1 MNQLKILHVL
11 LSPRAEGTPR
21 LVLDW
26 LTVKSYEQDLLFLS
40 EEGELKDEFEQAGNW
55 QFYNTAFVARFKS
68 LFQIRNLVR
77 KTCEERKPD
86 IVIAWMMGFSPWVLW
101 GAKQAGVNRLIVHG
115 GNPPGDSFIGKYIFS
130 YMSFWIGNLLGSKVI
145 CCSDYIRDAFR
156 AIPFL
161 SKKQFES
168 VYNCFQPSKF
178 QLVNPPQRNA
188 FQALMVAT
196 MEPHKDHTTL
206 LHAWKIIEQRGFTYT
221 LQLAGN
227 GGLFQELQTLSTSL
241 GLNNVTFLGSRKDV
255 PILLHNS
262 SLFVFSTTHQE
273 GFGTVLIEAL
283 ASGCTIIA
291 SDVPACKEV
300 LKGGEY
306 GKLVPAGNVT
316 ALADAIVHAF
326 EYPLDEHSKA
336 RNMQYA
342 YEFTPE
348 KMIQRYVELV

>member
-1 MNQLKILHVL
+1 MRILHVL

-26 LTVKSYEQDLLFLS
+26 LTVKDYEQDLLFLS
-40 EEGELKDEFEQAGNW
+40 KEGELKDEFLQTGNW
-55 QFYNTAFVARFKS
+55 QHYNTAFVARFKS
-68 LFQIRNLVR
+68 LFLIRNLVT

-86 IVIAWMMGFSPWVLW
+86 MVIAWMMGFSPWVLW
-101 GAKQAGVNRLIVHG
+101 GAKQAGVQRLIVHG
-115 GNPPGDSFIGKYIFS
+115 GNPPGDSFIGKYLFS
-130 YMSFWIGNLLGSKVI
+130 YMSFWIGNLVGSKVI

-161 SKKQFES
+161 SKKQFIS

-178 QLVNPPQRNA
+178 QLAHPPQRNA
-188 FQALMVAT
+188 NQALMVAT

-206 LHAWKIIEQRGFTYT
+206 LHAWKIIEQKGYAYT

-227 GGLFQELQTLSTSL
+227 GGLFDKLQLFATTLNL
-241 GLNNVTFLGSRKDV
+241 KNIQFLGSRKDV
-255 PILLHNS
+255 PVLLHSS

-291 SDVPACKEV
+291 SDVPACREV
-300 LKGGEY
+300 LKGGAY
-306 GKLVPAGNVT
+306 GKLVPAGDAT
-316 ALADAIVHAF
+316 ALADAIILAF
-326 EYPLDEHSKA
+326 EQPLDKQA
-336 RNMQYA
+336 RLKNMQYA
-342 YEFTPE
+342 NEFTPE
-348 KMIQRYVELV
+348 KMIQRYLEIV